1 MHYFTP
7 KVEDFVITNKESANK
22 LQPSTVITILCYE
35 KRKQFPVQETC
46 TVGAVGAQRIPAVNK
61 VSISLYYTC
70 VNFEG
75 RAVYLLKPF
84 VHFFF
89 PGV

>member
-7 KVEDFVITNKESANK
+7 KVENFVITNKESANK
-22 LQPSTVITILCYE
+22 LQPSTVITILYYE
-35 KRKQFPVQETC
+35 KRKFPVQENC
-46 TVGAVGAQRIPAVNK
+46 AVGAVGAQRIPAVNK